1 MLAGKAGGPDY
12 LDFAMSDPMVRSGRV
27 RIRKRR
33 RLSRTLWCII
43 IAATLGWGLFLADII
58 YHETVVSDERA
69 VADCIEEHNR
79 DAAGSSGQDAVAVA
93 AMCAHSKST
102 GQ

>member
-1 MLAGKAGGPDY
+1 LFAGKADGLDY
-12 LDFAMSDPMVRSGRV
+12 FGFAMSDPAVRPGRV

-33 RLSRTLWCII
+33 PLGRTLWAII
-43 IAATLGWGLFLADII
+43 IAAALGWGLFLAHLI
-58 YHETVVSDERA
+58 YRGTVVSDQRG

-79 DAAGSSGQDAVAVA
+79 TAAGSSGQDAVAVA
-93 AMCAHSKST
+93 AMCAHSEST